1 MAGISI
7 AAGDVPSAGKLTV
20 QELEGV
26 ASSSLALT
34 TTITDVPGAT
44 VTLTA
49 QTSSAFYE
57 ATITTRISRTATGSA
72 SAAAIRLDLDGSS
85 VAGSIIARADAASVV
100 IYSLSRTWTGTLA
113 AGSHT
118 FKVRGSTPTSLI
130 WTVDAGG
137 DTNIVVKI
145 FG

>member
-7 AAGDVPSAGKLTV
+7 ASGDVPTAGQLTV
-20 QELEGV
+20 QTLEGI
-26 ASSSLALT
+26 ASAGLALT
-34 TTITDVPGAT
+34 TTLTDVAGAT
-44 VTLTA
+44 VTMTA
-49 QTSSAFYE
+49 QTSSAYYI

-72 SAAAIRLDLDGSS
+72 TAAAIRLDLDGSS
-85 VAGSIIARADAASVV
+85 VAGSIIARSDAASVV

-118 FKVRGSTPTSLI
+118 FKVRASTPTSLI

-137 DTNIVVKI
+137 DTNIVVTV